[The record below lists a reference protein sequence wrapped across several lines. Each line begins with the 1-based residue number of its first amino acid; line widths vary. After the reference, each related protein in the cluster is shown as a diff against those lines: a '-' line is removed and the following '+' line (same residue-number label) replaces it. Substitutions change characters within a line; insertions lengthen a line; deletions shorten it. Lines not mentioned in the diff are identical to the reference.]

1 MCFSPEADFTSGV
14 LVGAVG
20 VATLTKVRH
29 KRELLLAALPLAFA
43 SHEIAEGFVWL
54 GLRGTIPRSGSDTAL
69 YAYLFFA
76 WALLPAIVPLA
87 VLLVEPNRRRRQA
100 MVVLA
105 VLGTTVGTYL
115 LWVVADHSVTGH
127 IVGHTIDY
135 RGVGNIGDAVTVLY
149 VIATC
154 GTFLLSS
161 SRRIVAFGIANIAA
175 VAVIALIQSE
185 GLTSLWCFWAA
196 AVSILIYLHFVHT
209 RRAEDAA
216 DRTADRP
223 DEPAPVS
230 VAARSQVVQP

>member
-20 VATLTKVRH
+20 AATLTNVRH

-43 SHEIAEGFVWL
+43 GHEIAEGFVWL
-54 GLRGTIPRSGSDTAL
+54 GLRGTIPRSGGDTAL

-105 VLGTTVGTYL
+105 VLGTAVGTYL

-135 RGVGNIGDAVTVLY
+135 RGVGNIGNAVTVLY
-149 VIATC
+149 AIATC

-161 SRRIVAFGIANIAA
+161 SRRIVTFGILNIGA
-175 VAVIALIQSE
+175 VAVIALIESE

-196 AVSILIYLHFVHT
+196 AVSVLIYLHFVHL
-209 RRAEDAA
+209 RQGEDVT
-216 DRTADRP
+216 DRTADGS
-223 DEPAPVS
+223 DQPAAVNAP
-230 VAARSQVVQP
+230 ARSEVVRP